1 MTRFFAVR
9 IVSALG
15 VLLMLITIVFVIQ
28 SAVPGDPVR
37 ASVGANASDE
47 VVARERER
55 LGLDK
60 PLPVQYTSYLGQA
73 VQGQFGE
80 SLRTGRPVRTDI
92 AAFLPATLELASFSI
107 LLAVAGGVLIGVLT
121 IVAPRLAGPAR
132 LVFVGGASVPS
143 FLLALILIYVFYFRL
158 GWLPLSGR
166 TSIESAPQGPTGL
179 LLVDSLLHARFGVFV
194 DAIQHL
200 ILPSMAL
207 ALIPAVAI
215 GRVLRSSLMDVY
227 RSDYIRTLDAKGL
240 APRRI
245 LWGHAM
251 RNALSAPLTMAGL
264 QLGLLLGGVVIVE
277 AIFAWPGIGLYMN
290 QSIAF
295 GDLRAIAGVTLVVGA
310 GYVMVNTLVDVAQA
324 AADPRIRL

>member
-1 MTRFFAVR
+1 
-9 IVSALG
+9 
-15 VLLMLITIVFVIQ
+15 
-28 SAVPGDPVR
+28 
-37 ASVGANASDE
+37 
-47 VVARERER
+47 
-55 LGLDK
+55 
-60 PLPVQYTSYLGQA
+60 
-73 VQGQFGE
+73 
-80 SLRTGRPVRTDI
+80 
-92 AAFLPATLELASFSI
+92 
-107 LLAVAGGVLIGVLT
+107 
-121 IVAPRLAGPAR
+121 
-132 LVFVGGASVPS
+132 
-143 FLLALILIYVFYFRL
+143 
-158 GWLPLSGR
+158 
-166 TSIESAPQGPTGL
+166 
-179 LLVDSLLHARFGVFV
+179 
-194 DAIQHL
+194 
-200 ILPSMAL
+200 
-207 ALIPAVAI
+207 
-215 GRVLRSSLMDVY
+215 MDVY